1 MKLAIARKATSYIF
15 FEMWPSLIVGILVFV
30 FILLMAQAL
39 RLTEFVLVHG
49 ISIETVLEIMG
60 FLTISFLPVILPM
73 ALLFSVL
80 LTYGRMSQD
89 SEMVA
94 LKAIGFSQAALT
106 TPAFLLSL
114 MIAFISGQTSFQLA
128 PWGNRQFELL
138 ITKLGQTKAGATLKE
153 GTFSEGFFDLVVY
166 ANKVDSKSGEIEKVF
181 IYDQRSKDVPL
192 TIVSKKGQIVQD
204 PENPGHSILL
214 LLKEGDIHRAGEAHT
229 KIKFGTLEVKLT
241 DPIKEEMRAKSPQSF
256 TMEEI
261 VDQIGQPTLSHEQ
274 NRLLKIEFHKRW
286 AITIACMIFGLLG
299 VALGTQPNRR
309 SQKGSGFVMSLGI
322 VILYWIFY
330 ISMEGTARSGE
341 FPVGVALWLPNI
353 AFAGFAAY
361 KLKQIWH

>member
-1 MKLAIARKATSYIF
+1 
-15 FEMWPSLIVGILVFV
+15 MWPSLIVGVLVFV

-39 RLTEFVLVHG
+39 RLTEFVLIHG

-73 ALLFSVL
+73 ALLFAVI

-94 LKAIGFSQAALT
+94 FKAVGFSQASLTLPAL
-106 TPAFLLSL
+106 FLSIMVA
-114 MIAFISGQTSFQLA
+114 MISAQTSFQLA

-138 ITKLGQTKAGATLKE
+138 ITRLGQTKAGATLKE

-166 ANKVDSKSGEIEKVF
+166 ANKVDSKTGEIEKVF
-181 IYDQRSKDVPL
+181 IYDQRSQDVPL

-204 PENPGHSILL
+204 PQQPGHSVLL
-214 LLKEGDIHRAGEAHT
+214 LLKDGDIHRAGETHT
-229 KIKFGTLEVKLT
+229 KIKFGTFEVKLT
-241 DPIKEEMRAKSPQSF
+241 DPIKEESRAKSPQSF
-256 TMEEI
+256 TMDEI
-261 VDQIGQPTLSHEQ
+261 MDQIGSPNLSMEQ
-274 NRLLKIEFHKRW
+274 NRLLKIEYHKRW
-286 AITIACMIFGLLG
+286 AITIACLIFGLLG
-299 VALGTQPNRR
+299 VAVGTQPNRR
-309 SQKGSGFVMSLGI
+309 SQKGSGLVMSLGI

-330 ISMEGTARSGE
+330 ITMEGAARSGE

-353 AFAGFAAY
+353 GFTGFAGW
-361 KLKQIWH
+361 KLKQIWG